1 MTKTKQKFRPLAARG
16 QVCLRNIC
24 LTLFLAVSILQSALK
39 GLSPLIFADFTL
51 SLVHGGNSHFH
62 SDISPIFVF
71 LPAGGFFA
79 GGHWAD
85 CCWQLE
91 PELPSPLLELP
102 PTEAEAKRAQM
113 GRGEEKGREDGAP
126 VRHMREAM
134 TNTETNTNTRQSKD
148 KYKRSQIRRR
158 AGEDATPVRRHMR
171 PRERRALAGPA
182 NSLP

>member
-1 MTKTKQKFRPLAARG
+1 M
-16 QVCLRNIC
+16 
-24 LTLFLAVSILQSALK
+24 LK
-39 GLSPLIFADFTL
+39 PGHLITLSPVDLSKLPIHRSKLQIVFVQILFAQL
-51 SLVHGGNSHFH
+51 
-62 SDISPIFVF
+62 
-71 LPAGGFFA
+71 AG
-79 GGHWAD
+79 WAD